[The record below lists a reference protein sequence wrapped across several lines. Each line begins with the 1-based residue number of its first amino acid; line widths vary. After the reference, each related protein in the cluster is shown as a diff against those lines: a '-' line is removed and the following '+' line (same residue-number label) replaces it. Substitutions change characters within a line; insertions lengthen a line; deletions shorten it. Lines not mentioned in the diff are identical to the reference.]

1 MKAIKILNTIAVG
14 TPIILLLMDS
24 IIRDEGFAAY
34 ALFSTMFTGFVQVM
48 LSLSLVRKFPEN
60 IHYQIYIV
68 AVISFFV
75 LWFIVHSF
83 DFYDFGFFLLFI
95 PPSLAVYLSVLIYSC
110 PNNELSQH
118 KNS

>member
-14 TPIILLLMDS
+14 IPIMLMLIGIIKQDS
-24 IIRDEGFAAY
+24 AGEFIGY

-48 LSLSLVRKFPEN
+48 LGLSLLRKFPEN

-68 AVISFFV
+68 AVVLFFV

-83 DFYDFGFFLLFI
+83 DLYDFGYLLLWI
-95 PPSLAVYLSVLIYSC
+95 PPCLAVYLSILIYSRT
-110 PNNELSQH
+110 NNEF
-118 KNS
+118 